1 MGHISYVNPIG
12 VQLTASM
19 AVRVYLEVEEEYKEE
34 NSLDRPKE
42 GLQMTW

>member
-12 VQLTASM
+12 VQLIPII
-19 AVRVYLEVEEEYKEE
+19 AVRVYLEVEEVYKEE